1 MPQDDRSDWKTAL
14 RLLRAI
20 ADLPEDAP
28 ARQKRIT
35 EAQTFFSQS
44 AVLRLQSLARLL
56 VPNLSEK
63 QLLCVL
69 VPVERVA
76 ARERITD
83 TDMNLQADDA
93 ACATP
98 ASRFPLI
105 VVADNIRSAVNTGGI
120 FRTCEFF
127 GAEAIWLCGYTA
139 TPEHAHV
146 ARAAMGTEHSLPW
159 RSFDN
164 IRDAI
169 TLLRDE
175 DRHIYALETC
185 ADAADVGHCQYTFP
199 AAILLGNERFGL
211 DPEVISL
218 ADTVLAI
225 KGYGTKNSL
234 NVVSAFAIATHTMR
248 RSFNRCS
255 T

>member
-1 MPQDDRSDWKTAL
+1 MPQDRSDWEKAL

-20 ADLPEDAP
+20 AALPDDAP
-28 ARQKRIT
+28 ARQKRII
-35 EAQTFFSQS
+35 EARTFFTQS
-44 AVLRLQSLARLL
+44 TAPRLQTLARLL
-56 VPNLSEK
+56 VPKLSDK

-83 TDMNLQADDA
+83 ADMNLQANDA
-93 ACATP
+93 GKP
-98 ASRFPLI
+98 AAKTRFPLI
-105 VVADNIRSAVNTGGI
+105 VVIDNIRSAINTGGI

-127 GAEAIWLCGYTA
+127 GAEAVWLCGYTA

-146 ARAAMGTEHSLPW
+146 ARGAMGTEHSLPW
-159 RSFDN
+159 RTFDN

-169 TLLRDE
+169 ATLQDE
-175 DRHIYALETC
+175 GRHIYALETC
-185 ADAADVGHCQYTFP
+185 ADTTDVSRCAYTFP

-211 DPEVISL
+211 DPEVIAL

-225 KGYGTKNSL
+225 EGYGTKNSL
-234 NVVSAFAIATHTMR
+234 NVVSACAIATHTMR
-248 RSFNRCS
+248 RSFDTC
-255 T
+255 